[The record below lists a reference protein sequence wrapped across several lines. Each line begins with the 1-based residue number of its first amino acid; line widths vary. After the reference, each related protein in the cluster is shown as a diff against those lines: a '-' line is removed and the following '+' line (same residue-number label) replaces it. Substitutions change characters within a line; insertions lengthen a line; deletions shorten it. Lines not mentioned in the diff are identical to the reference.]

1 MKIGRRKIGQGHPVF
16 IVAELSGN
24 HGGEFEYALAL
35 VRAAASAG
43 ADAIKLQTYTAD
55 TITLKCKKPDFRIRS
70 DSPWKDHGYL
80 YELYENAFTPWEW
93 QGKLFSEAKKLGLEA
108 FSSPFDLSSVEYLET
123 LDVPAYKIASP
134 EITDIKLL
142 ETVARK
148 GKPVI
153 VSTGL
158 AEANDIA
165 LAIDT
170 LREAGAHNLILL
182 KCTTAYPAPFEEIN
196 LRMIPEFRNRFR
208 CLAGLSDHTL
218 GFVASLGAVALGACL
233 IEKHFVL
240 SREDKS
246 VDSFF
251 SLDQTEFSELVKT
264 VRDLERALGKVDYSL
279 TPTAKKNILSRRSL
293 YVSASI
299 RNGERFS
306 NENIRSVRPG
316 FGLHPKYLKAVLGKR
331 AVCDLESGDR
341 LDWHAVEGGTELS
354 FPL

>member
-1 MKIGRRKIGQGHPVF
+1 M
-16 IVAELSGN
+16 
-24 HGGEFEYALAL
+24 
-35 VRAAASAG
+35 
-43 ADAIKLQTYTAD
+43 T
-55 TITLKCKKPDFRIRS
+55 
-70 DSPWKDHGYL
+70 
-80 YELYENAFTPWEW
+80 YELYKNAFTPWEG

-108 FSSPFDLSSVEYLET
+108 FSSPFDLSSVEFLEA

-134 EITDIKLL
+134 EITDIGLL
-142 ETVARK
+142 EAVARK

-158 AEANDIA
+158 AEASDIA
-165 LAIDT
+165 LAVDT
-170 LREAGAHNLILL
+170 LRGAGANNLMLL
-182 KCTTAYPAPFEEIN
+182 KCTTAYPTPLEEIN
-196 LRMIPEFRNRFR
+196 LRMIPEFRNRFG
-208 CLAGLSDHTL
+208 CLVGLSDHTL
-218 GFVASLGAVALGACL
+218 GFVAPLGAVALGACL

-251 SLDQTEFSELVKT
+251 SLDQTEFSEMVKT
-264 VRDLERALGKVDYSL
+264 VRDLERALGEVDYSL
-279 TPTAKKNILSRRSL
+279 TPTAEKNILGRRSL

-331 AVCDLESGDR
+331 AVRDLEPGDR